1 MNISDVSKQT
11 GLTNKTIRFYE
22 SKGMI
27 SEPMRGENGYRRYSQ
42 KQVNELLM
50 IKRSR
55 LVGFSLEESRE
66 LLSLS
71 RDPER
76 KSADVKAKA
85 EQKLSEIDHQIQE
98 LLAMKQS
105 LQSLISQCPGNQ
117 QPGCPII
124 DALTQDN
131 APDEV
136 SSLQDCCQQGRVD
149 Q

>member
-1 MNISDVSKQT
+1 MMNISEVAKQT

-27 SEPMRGENGYRRYSQ
+27 SEPQRGENGYRRYSQ

-55 LVGFSLEESRE
+55 LVGFSLDESRE
-66 LLSLS
+66 LLALS
-71 RDPER
+71 RDPDR
-76 KSADVKAKA
+76 KSADVKEKA
-85 EQKLSEIDHQIQE
+85 EHKLAEIDHQIQE

-105 LQSLISQCPGNQ
+105 LQSLISQCPGNN

-124 DALTQDN
+124 DALTKGE
-131 APDEV
+131 AET
-136 SSLQDCCQQGRVD
+136 G
-149 Q
+149 